1 MIGDVRG
8 RGQLIGVEL
17 VRDRH
22 SKEPATDEGRA
33 IGKYCFDNG
42 LIFSLRRNGSVLRL
56 VPPATTTEGQID
68 SAMDLIGKAIE
79 SVAPKQGAARAV

>member
-1 MIGDVRG
+1 
-8 RGQLIGVEL
+8 LIGVEL

-68 SAMDLIGKAIE
+68 SAMDLLGKAIE
-79 SVAPKQGAARAV
+79 SVAPKRGASGAV